1 MVGTWLIATL
11 QSYNICLV
19 MQKEYEFRQERWLTQ
34 VELSRASIKL
44 YEDNKVEIYLK
55 KLSDISKALGS

>member
-11 QSYNICLV
+11 QSYNVYLV
-19 MQKEYEFRQERWLTQ
+19 KQKEYEFRQERWLTQ

-44 YEDNKVEIYLK
+44 YEDNRVEIYLK

>member
-11 QSYNICLV
+11 QSYNVYLV
-19 MQKEYEFRQERWLTQ
+19 KQKEYEFRQERWLMQ

>member
-1 MVGTWLIATL
+1 M
-11 QSYNICLV
+11 
-19 MQKEYEFRQERWLTQ
+19 Q